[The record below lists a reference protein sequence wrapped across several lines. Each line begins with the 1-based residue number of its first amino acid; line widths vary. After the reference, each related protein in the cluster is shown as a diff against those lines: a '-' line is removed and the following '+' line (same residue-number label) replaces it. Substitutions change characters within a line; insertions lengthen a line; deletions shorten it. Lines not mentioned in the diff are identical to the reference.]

1 MKKVWD
7 RAESYVSANESRI
20 RKETQMIGGA
30 DFLVWRW
37 IQPSLSCD
45 KASMMPSKVWQGKG
59 NKSFTFRL
67 HPRLFKNPANVRR
80 DTEQHLLHEVQS
92 PLNLLWALQRVCV
105 CVWWASEFIN
115 HFPFSTSELQL
126 SHWTE
131 GIRLPTVWLHV
142 WRSETCSTPSCKCSS
157 LLPLYSRL
165 DCRFALT
172 TCVCVVREVGENWDL
187 AIHEAILEKCSD
199 NDGIVHITVDKNS
212 REVCSS
218 SYAGP
223 NVDSLPLCD
232 VEWRLTLLPSLCRV
246 VSTWS
251 VSLQN
256 TQGKPSR
263 HFMAPGLMVSYLH
276 IYSSYRCEC
285 GNLLSSTSS

>member
-172 TCVCVVREVGENWDL
+172 TCLRCQGGWGELGPSHPRGHPWEVQRQRRHRPHHCRQEL
-187 AIHEAILEKCSD
+187 AR
-199 NDGIVHITVDKNS
+199 GM
-212 REVCSS
+212 
-218 SYAGP
+218 
-223 NVDSLPLCD
+223 
-232 VEWRLTLLPSLCRV
+232 LLLLRRTKRRQPPALWCWVTSH
-246 VSTWS
+246 SAS
-251 VSLQN
+251 FSLQGCVYVKCLSAEHS
-256 TQGKPSR
+256 GKA
-263 HFMAPGLMVSYLH
+263 FKALH
-276 IYSSYRCEC
+276 GSWFD
-285 GNLLSSTSS
+285 GKLSAHLQQLQVWVW